1 MLRPQHHHSSVAHV
15 PDGQMGVCLDR
26 HRPGDG
32 TGVGMTAQGVGG
44 LEWGLVGTV
53 GPRGKLRMGR
63 QFMKRQPFARAIQLH
78 YRFSLSL

>member
-1 MLRPQHHHSSVAHV
+1 MYLTRRW
-15 PDGQMGVCLDR
+15 VCVSIGTA
-26 HRPGDG
+26 PGDG
-32 TGVGMTAQGVGG
+32 TGVRMTAQGVGG

-63 QFMKRQPFARAIQLH
+63 QFLKRQPFARAIQLH